1 MAWLICMFWS
11 RSTFRVFSQC
21 ARLKFYISNGFF
33 AITISILERERVVK
47 AYNILHRS
55 ASAFS
60 VKMFSQNTRR
70 FFSDFL
76 NTFCAISKR
85 VYVLCV
91 IVSFCFCMRAV
102 RRNSRKCV
110 SYFSPFVR
118 SIERREVIELVLF
131 VSQLVDIP
139 FVAPSRALFALE
151 PLFFHSFAFCACERA
166 RVWLWIPI
174 RWTRRTKHAAC
185 INK

>member
-1 MAWLICMFWS
+1 MEKGLHSCNFQSELCNETELKKKQVNNAHVAQNEHREQCTMAWLICMFWS

-102 RRNSRKCV
+102 LYV
-110 SYFSPFVR
+110 
-118 SIERREVIELVLF
+118 ETRENVFLTF
-131 VSQLVDIP
+131 
-139 FVAPSRALFALE
+139 R
-151 PLFFHSFAFCACERA
+151 HSFVLSNAE
-166 RVWLWIPI
+166 
-174 RWTRRTKHAAC
+174 K
-185 INK
+185 